1 MRIAKNVFFL
11 QKSEYFFHGRLDFSF
26 RVWYN
31 KSYGAAP
38 KAKNATVGGNTVKER
53 SIITLTLNPAFDL
66 HCSVHNFELRSEC
79 FAEMISVD
87 AGGKGINVSRAL
99 KVNGTDSLSIVV
111 VGAENAMEFCKALNR
126 DNLHYEEI
134 WAEGRIRQNLTL
146 HEEGNNY
153 ETRISFDGF
162 ACDAS
167 ILRKVKH
174 RVEVTENCVVT
185 FTGSAPKGVS
195 VEEIKELLKEFQSAG
210 AKIVIDSRSF
220 SYEDL
225 IEMKPWLIKPNRVEA
240 TKYLGKPVQTVE
252 TAVEMATKFHENGV
266 ENAVVSLGGGGA
278 VLVCDEGTYQANAPR
293 SGVVS
298 TIGAGDSLLAGFI
311 HGDTKGFSIE
321 DTLRLA
327 VACGSA
333 ACLTEGTRPPEK
345 AKIDEFFAQIQ
356 VEKLS

>member
-1 MRIAKNVFFL
+1 M
-11 QKSEYFFHGRLDFSF
+11 
-26 RVWYN
+26 
-31 KSYGAAP
+31 
-38 KAKNATVGGNTVKER
+38 KER
-53 SIITLTLNPAFDL
+53 NIVTLTLNPAFDL
-66 HCSVHNFELRSEC
+66 HCRVHEFELRGEC
-79 FAEMISVD
+79 FADMLSVD

-99 KVNGTDSLSIVV
+99 KVNGTDSLALVV

-126 DNLHYEEI
+126 DNLRYEEI

-146 HEEGNNY
+146 HDEENY
-153 ETRISFDGF
+153 ETRISFAGF
-162 ACDAS
+162 ECDAS

-174 RVEVTENCVVT
+174 RVEVSEDCIVT
-185 FTGSAPKGVS
+185 FTGSAPNGVS
-195 VEEIKELLKEFQSAG
+195 VEEVKELLKEFKSEG

-225 IEMKPWLIKPNRVEA
+225 VELKPWLIKPNRVEA
-240 TKYLGKPVQTVE
+240 TKYLGKPVRDVE

-278 VLVCDEGTYQANAPR
+278 VLVCDKGTYWANAPE

-311 HGDTKGFSIE
+311 HGDTQEASIE

-345 AKIDEFFAQIQ
+345 TRIDELYKQIK
-356 VEKLS
+356 VEKLK